1 MKTQSKPTAKRAV
14 SKVRQNISIN
24 PKVLKSAQKVAAR
37 QGLSFSGWNE
47 QLIRAELKI
56 NS

>member
-1 MKTQSKPTAKRAV
+1 MKTQSKPTAKRNV

-24 PKVLKSAQKVAAR
+24 PKVLKSAQKVAAQ

-47 QLIRAELKI
+47 QLIRSELAK
-56 NS
+56 